1 MSLRALSR
9 PTATSL
15 RMWRASGPPM
25 GLLLPALAVA
35 ALAALPLVYLVVRA
49 LGVDASALGLVLRP
63 RTLEIVLAS
72 AALGV
77 GVAIGSI
84 ALGLPL
90 AWLTAR
96 TDLPGRRLW
105 TILTVVPLAVPS
117 YVMAF
122 AFVAALGPRGAASE
136 LLVSIG
142 LPALPSIYGFGGAVL
157 VITLATYPY
166 VLLGTRAALMRFDPA
181 IEEAG
186 RALGDRPMRVFRR
199 LTLPLLVP
207 AIAAGALL
215 AVLYA
220 LADFGAVAIMQ
231 FDSFARAIYIQ
242 YRSSFDRSLAAL
254 LALLLVA
261 ITFVVAWLEWRV
273 RRRAATITQ
282 APRRPPPPVRL
293 GRWRWPALAFCSVV
307 VILGLVVPA
316 GTVLFWLARGLG
328 QGEPLRILPDA
339 AGGSLVAGSLAAL
352 VAVLMAL
359 PVALIAVRHTG
370 RLQAWIER
378 ILYSAFAMPGI
389 VVALAVVV
397 FILNVVPFLYQSLA
411 VLIVAYAVRFLP
423 QAIGPLRTSLTQV
436 SPRVVEAART
446 LGDSPAGAFRG
457 VTLPLLR
464 PGLMAGL
471 ALVFLTTV
479 KELPVTLLLSPI
491 GFDTLATAIWGAAR
505 EGFYARAAAPAAM
518 LMLLAG
524 VSVGLLFR
532 SERTPA

>member
-1 MSLRALSR
+1 
-9 PTATSL
+9 
-15 RMWRASGPPM
+15 
-25 GLLLPALAVA
+25 
-35 ALAALPLVYLVVRA
+35 
-49 LGVDASALGLVLRP
+49 
-63 RTLEIVLAS
+63 
-72 AALGV
+72 
-77 GVAIGSI
+77 
-84 ALGLPL
+84 
-90 AWLTAR
+90 
-96 TDLPGRRLW
+96 
-105 TILTVVPLAVPS
+105 
-117 YVMAF
+117 
-122 AFVAALGPRGAASE
+122 
-136 LLVSIG
+136 
-142 LPALPSIYGFGGAVL
+142 
-157 VITLATYPY
+157 
-166 VLLGTRAALMRFDPA
+166 
-181 IEEAG
+181 
-186 RALGDRPMRVFRR
+186 
-199 LTLPLLVP
+199 
-207 AIAAGALL
+207 
-215 AVLYA
+215 
-220 LADFGAVAIMQ
+220 
-231 FDSFARAIYIQ
+231 
-242 YRSSFDRSLAAL
+242 
-254 LALLLVA
+254 
-261 ITFVVAWLEWRV
+261 
-273 RRRAATITQ
+273 
-282 APRRPPPPVRL
+282 
-293 GRWRWPALAFCSVV
+293 
-307 VILGLVVPA
+307 
-316 GTVLFWLARGLG
+316 
-328 QGEPLRILPDA
+328 
-339 AGGSLVAGSLAAL
+339 

>member
-307 VILGLVVPA
+307 VMLGLVV
-316 GTVLFWLARGLG
+316 G

>member
-254 LALLLVA
+254 
-261 ITFVVAWLEWRV
+261 
-273 RRRAATITQ
+273 
-282 APRRPPPPVRL
+282 
-293 GRWRWPALAFCSVV
+293 
-307 VILGLVVPA
+307 
-316 GTVLFWLARGLG
+316 
-328 QGEPLRILPDA
+328 
-339 AGGSLVAGSLAAL
+339 

-505 EGFYARAAAPAAM
+505 EGFYARAPAPAAM